1 MSSINYHISTT
12 MLDWIADK
20 QSTDRKGL
28 AEKVGVATKKVEDF
42 LQGII
47 NKGQADKLTKMA
59 GIPFGFLYLKEPPA
73 DDFFTKPK
81 LPDFRT
87 AQDSDP
93 LTDDF
98 YDTLKHIQHLQE
110 WYKDYL
116 QEQETLPE
124 RLPFIGKF
132 NIHHNPVEIAQ
143 DIAKTIGFDNEQ
155 RKKLNKGTY
164 FKYISELLEK
174 VGILVFKNG
183 VVGVNNSRPLN
194 VREFRGFAI
203 ADTQVPVIFVNNK
216 DAESAQLFTLLHE
229 TAHLWLGKTG
239 ISNTEPVNIDDS
251 VEKLC
256 NQVAAEFLVPLDEFL
271 NLWDNKKE
279 LQENL
284 NLLITA
290 FKVSQYVIA
299 IRALQNR
306 LITQEQFQNIR
317 QIAYSHTKK
326 GSGGNPYATIPI
338 RNSRTVT
345 NAIVRSAMS
354 KDIPFRDAAQLLQ
367 MKNPDII
374 IQLYKGK

>member
-12 MLDWIADK
+12 MLDWIANK

-28 AEKVGVATKKVEDF
+28 AEKIGVATKKVEDF

-73 DDFFTKPK
+73 DDFFVKPT

-87 AQDSDP
+87 VQDSDD
-93 LTDDF
+93 LTDNF

-132 NIHHNPVEIAQ
+132 NIRHNPKEIAQ
-143 DIAKTIGFDNEQ
+143 DIAGTIGFNNEQ
-155 RKKLNKGTY
+155 RKKLNKDTY
-164 FKYISELLEK
+164 FNYISELLEK
-174 VGILVFKNG
+174 IGILVFKNG
-183 VVGVNNSRPLN
+183 IVGNNTHRPLN

-203 ADTQVPVIFVNNK
+203 ADTQVPVIFINGK
-216 DAESAQLFTLLHE
+216 DAKSAQLFSLLHE
-229 TAHLWLGKTG
+229 TAHLWLGETG
-239 ISNTEPVNIDDS
+239 ISNAEPVNIDNR
-251 VEKLC
+251 VEKIC

-271 NLWDNKKE
+271 NLWNDKKE

-284 NLLITA
+284 NLLTNE

-299 IRALQNR
+299 IRAKQQG
-306 LITQEQFQNIR
+306 LISQEEWNKISQKAR
-317 QIAYSHTKK
+317 QPEKNKT
-326 GSGGNPYATIPI
+326 GGNFNASVPI

-367 MKNPDII
+367 IKNPDII
-374 IQLYKGK
+374 VKLYKGE